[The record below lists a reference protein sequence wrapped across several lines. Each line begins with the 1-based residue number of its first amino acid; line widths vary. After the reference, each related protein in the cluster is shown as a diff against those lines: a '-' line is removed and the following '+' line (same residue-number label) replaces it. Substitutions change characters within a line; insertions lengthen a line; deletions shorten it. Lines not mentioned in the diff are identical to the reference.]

1 METYKPGDVVRLR
14 SCGQKM
20 TVKEVGH
27 ESVGLRS
34 VWCEWFAGDNLE
46 QKAFAPECLEKV

>member
-27 ESVGLRS
+27 ESVGLT
-34 VWCEWFAGDNLE
+34 VGM
-46 QKAFAPECLEKV
+46 V